1 MQARQARLLGTR
13 VRRAA
18 DTRPS
23 SLRAQEQDRGASSVA
38 AFLTPYTVLW
48 NVSISFPI
56 IPFKVNKPEWVSAL
70 CNQ

>member
-1 MQARQARLLGTR
+1 MQARQARLPGTR